1 MKVLMLLV
9 ALACAACAQQQKE
22 ERASMAS
29 VNMIP
34 WEQALAAE
42 KAAFDQNRQLMMMGV
57 APEGGFRNDYAY
69 MGDTFDPAK
78 WLQQKG
84 FWQQGFRPGMA
95 LPQINASNFEDF
107 VEMAT
112 PLAVMG
118 GAALGGSALAGS
130 LGATAAPNALAAGAG
145 LGGASSAGAGGAL
158 AGGGAAAG
166 AGLAEEMAALGIA
179 NGGIGAGAA
188 GAGAGGGGYL
198 ASLDAADAVL
208 GQDMLNMAASQGV
221 DLSPLWSTNV
231 FGAGAASNMGTVG
244 AGGAPAAPSAT
255 AAPVASPA
263 AVGGAASATGLPGAS
278 SLLGNPQVLG
288 MAGGALLGGMGGG
301 GGPAGT
307 TTSEQGIPDWL
318 MPYVKPALDKYS
330 TDIQNYNV
338 DPYGVMPAAMQEF
351 KNTVGGMYLDP
362 STNKWLDE
370 YYKLGAER
378 IKGTISPSF
387 GHMQAFGSHSGY
399 NEALSRGLGDFSV
412 GLFGGNYQKE
422 RDRQQQM
429 TAAAPS
435 FLQSSSQAA
444 FAPYQGYLNTVGGL
458 GKKTQQ
464 PYFEGSDMQNALGGA
479 LAGWGLGNLFKT

>member
-1 MKVLMLLV
+1 
-9 ALACAACAQQQKE
+9 
-22 ERASMAS
+22 MAS

-42 KAAFDQNRQLMMMGV
+42 KQAFDMNRQQMMMGV

-69 MGDTFDPAK
+69 MGSSFDPEA
-78 WLQQKG
+78 WLKAKG
-84 FWQQGFRPGMA
+84 FWQQGFRPGMD
-95 LPQINASNFEDF
+95 LPQINASNMEDF

-145 LGGASSAGAGGAL
+145 LGGTSSVGAGGAL
-158 AGGGAAAG
+158 AGGSAAAG
-166 AGLAEEMAALGIA
+166 GAMMPPAIPPVDPTFGGALSQVSPGVFANTGNYAAF
-179 NGGIGAGAA
+179 GGVGA
-188 GAGAGGGGYL
+188 GAGAL
-198 ASLDAADAVL
+198 
-208 GQDMLNMAASQGV
+208 AAS
-221 DLSPLWSTNV
+221 P
-231 FGAGAASNMGTVG
+231 AAGTVT
-244 AGGAPAAPSAT
+244 AGGAP
-255 AAPVASPA
+255 V
-263 AVGGAASATGLPGAS
+263 AASASGMPVAASALPATTSALSSALPGVLS
-278 SLLGNPQVLG
+278 NPQVLG

-429 TAAAPS
+429 TASAPS

>member
-1 MKVLMLLV
+1 
-9 ALACAACAQQQKE
+9 
-22 ERASMAS
+22 MAS

-42 KAAFDQNRQLMMMGV
+42 KAAFDQNRQMMMMGV

-69 MGDTFDPAK
+69 MGDTFDPEK

-84 FWQQGFRPGMA
+84 FWQQGFRPGMD
-95 LPQINASNFEDF
+95 LPQINASNAEDF
-107 VEMAT
+107 IEMAT
-112 PLAVMG
+112 PFIVM
-118 GAALGGSALAGS
+118 
-130 LGATAAPNALAAGAG
+130 GATAAGGNALFGPGGLFAGAPAAGSAAAG
-145 LGGASSAGAGGAL
+145 SSAASGASAAGGAMMPP
-158 AGGGAAAG
+158 AIPPVDPTFGGALSQVSPGVFANTGNYAAF
-166 AGLAEEMAALGIA
+166 
-179 NGGIGAGAA
+179 GGVGA
-188 GAGAGGGGYL
+188 GAGAL
-198 ASLDAADAVL
+198 AAAPSA
-208 GQDMLNMAASQGV
+208 
-221 DLSPLWSTNV
+221 
-231 FGAGAASNMGTVG
+231 GTVT
-244 AGGAPAAPSAT
+244 AGGAPVSAS
-255 AAPVASPA
+255 ASGMPVAS
-263 AVGGAASATGLPGAS
+263 SALPTTTSALSSALPGVLS
-278 SLLGNPQVLG
+278 NPQVLG
-288 MAGGALLGGMGGG
+288 MGAGALLGGMGGSS
-301 GGPAGT
+301 GPAGT
-307 TTSEQGIPDWL
+307 TTTEQGIPDWL